1 MVRPFIAVTF
11 VMFVASAAAAAA
23 DVIPIRAGRFEL
35 RLDVDASGHLNQTH
49 FGGAGGPDD
58 ERPAPFYPAGGSGYV
73 WEPAVLATHADGNTS
88 TDLTVVGHDT
98 RQVADGVT
106 ETRIELKDPAYPFF
120 VTLAFRA
127 FADAGVIEQWAEIR
141 HTEAGPVS
149 VARFASSAP
158 VIRGRDVFLTHFYGK
173 WADEMNLSEER
184 LTPGTKVIES
194 RLGVRAAEYASPSFL
209 LSLNGK
215 ATETTG
221 EVLAGQLAWSGNF
234 QFAFEHAEGTLR
246 AVCGMNPYQST
257 YRLPPS
263 QTLTTPKMV
272 WAWSDAGK
280 GEVSRNVHRWARQH
294 VLRNGTA
301 PRPILLNNWEATF
314 FKFDEAKIVSLFDGA
329 KALAAETFLLDD
341 GWFGNNHPRD
351 NDDAG
356 LGDWQPNAKKLPHG
370 ISYLTEQA
378 NQRGVKFGIWV
389 EPEMVNPKSDLFEQ
403 HPDWVIRQPGRE
415 LDLLRNQLILDLT
428 RPAVRDFV
436 FRTVDDLLTASP
448 DITYVKW
455 DCNRH
460 VTQPGSPYLAPAD
473 QQNLFIDYVTNLYD
487 VMARVSAKHPKVQM
501 MACSSGG
508 ARVDYGV
515 LRYFDAFWPSDNTDP
530 VARVRIQY
538 GYSYLFPAAAMCN
551 HVTHMGNR
559 PLKFS
564 FDVASSGCLG
574 MDLDVAKLSAADQ
587 AFAAAALANY
597 KSFREVVLH
606 GDLYRLESPND
617 GPRSSMMY
625 VTPDRSRAVLFVYQ
639 LKAAAAKTLMLQGL
653 DPARRYAVRELN
665 VPSDTKPRLD
675 IDGQTVSGPTLMSD
689 GLTPSTDG
697 AIDSA
702 VIEFTANP

>member
-1 MVRPFIAVTF
+1 M
-11 VMFVASAAAAAA
+11 
-23 DVIPIRAGRFEL
+23 
-35 RLDVDASGHLNQTH
+35 
-49 FGGAGGPDD
+49 
-58 ERPAPFYPAGGSGYV
+58 
-73 WEPAVLATHADGNTS
+73 
-88 TDLTVVGHDT
+88 
-98 RQVADGVT
+98 
-106 ETRIELKDPAYPFF
+106 
-120 VTLAFRA
+120 
-127 FADAGVIEQWAEIR
+127 
-141 HTEAGPVS
+141 
-149 VARFASSAP
+149 
-158 VIRGRDVFLTHFYGK
+158 
-173 WADEMNLSEER
+173 
-184 LTPGTKVIES
+184 IES

-209 LSLNGK
+209 LSLNGP
-215 ATETTG
+215 ATETSG

-234 QFAFEHAEGTLR
+234 QFSFEHVDGTLR

-257 YRLPPS
+257 YQLPPS
-263 QTLTTPKMV
+263 QTLTTPTMV

-280 GEVSRNVHRWARQH
+280 GEVSRNIHRWARQH
-294 VLRNGTA
+294 VLRNGNA

-329 KALAAETFLLDD
+329 KSLGAETFLLDD

-356 LGDWQPNAKKLPHG
+356 LGDWQPNAKKLPRG
-370 ISYLTEQA
+370 VSYLTDQA

-389 EPEMVNPKSDLFEQ
+389 EPEMVNPRSDLFER
-403 HPDWVIRQPGRE
+403 HPEWVIRQPGRA
-415 LDLLRNQLILDLT
+415 LDLLRNQLVLDLT

-460 VTQPGSPYLAPAD
+460 ITQPGSTYLAPAD

-487 VMARVSAKHPKVQM
+487 VMARVSARHPNVQM

-530 VARVRIQY
+530 VARVRIQH

-551 HVTHMGNR
+551 HVTRMGDR

-574 MDLDVAKLSAADQ
+574 MDLDVAKLSAADK
-587 AFAAAALANY
+587 AFAAAAIANY
-597 KSFREVVLH
+597 KSFREVVLE

-617 GPRSSMMY
+617 GPRTSLMY

-639 LKAAAAKTLMLQGL
+639 LKAAAAKALTLQGL
-653 DPARRYAVRELN
+653 DPARQYAVRELN
-665 VPSDTKPRLD
+665 VPADTTSRLG
-675 IDGQTVSGPTLMSD
+675 IDGQTLSGQTLMSD
-689 GLTPSTDG
+689 GLAPPTHD
-697 AIDSA
+697 AVDSA
-702 VIEFTANP
+702 VVELVSSP